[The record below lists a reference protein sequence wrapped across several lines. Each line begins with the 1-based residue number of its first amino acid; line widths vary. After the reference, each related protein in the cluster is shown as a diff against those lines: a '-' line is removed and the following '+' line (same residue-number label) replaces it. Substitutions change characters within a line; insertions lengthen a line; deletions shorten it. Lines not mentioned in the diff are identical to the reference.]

1 MSSSSR
7 SVYLPWYCI
16 LLSHCRVQQR
26 DKEPQSLPRAGTSSH
41 PIHEEKSCCLQQ
53 HHHDHQTTT
62 TQECI
67 LPRFQ
72 ACFSGL
78 RTTFSFIPA
87 QRHLCPQA
95 TIMSGTAALL
105 ATVGQKCSQ
114 SVHKMDTSH
123 QVGAIRA
130 QPELTFKN
138 QRSSL
143 QLIIIYY
150 LYCGST

>member
-78 RTTFSFIPA
+78 RTTFSFIPSTKTPLSPS
-87 QRHLCPQA
+87 HYYEWHC
-95 TIMSGTAALL
+95 S
-105 ATVGQKCSQ
+105 TVGNSRPEVFTKCSQ
-114 SVHKMDTSH
+114 NGHFPSGGSHKSP
-123 QVGAIRA
+123 A
-130 QPELTFKN
+130 
-138 QRSSL
+138 
-143 QLIIIYY
+143 
-150 LYCGST
+150 